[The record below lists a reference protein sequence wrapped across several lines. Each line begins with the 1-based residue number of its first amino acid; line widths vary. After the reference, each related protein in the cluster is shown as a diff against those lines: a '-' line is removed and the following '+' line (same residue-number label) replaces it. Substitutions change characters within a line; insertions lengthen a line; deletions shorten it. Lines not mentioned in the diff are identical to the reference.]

1 MKGSGNVK
9 RTVIIAD
16 DNRYV
21 NDAVRD
27 VFIEHNFTVVQAF
40 DGIQTIDSFTKTKP
54 DIVFLDYRMPAKDG
68 LDVLREI
75 KSRDPEVPVVV
86 ITGEG
91 SEDVAVQAMKAG
103 ADDYITKPFSVS
115 TVIGLAD
122 KLIKEHDLRQENI
135 RLKEEVDA
143 YKDYLAA
150 ITETIGEAV
159 ITTDSTG
166 KIRFMNTTAK
176 ELLRVEKGWKG
187 RHVND
192 LVGGLKGDLFN
203 DIQEAFADGKTRFER
218 EYILRPDNDS
228 SLYVLLT
235 ASLQRREEYVGDVFI
250 VIRDLS
256 DIEDMRRQI
265 VNAEKMA
272 ALGKVV
278 EGVAHEIRN
287 SLTSLGGFSRRLE
300 RMLEPGSHQRL
311 YVDLIIEDV
320 RRLEAMIRDI
330 ENYVNYTKIHKPR
343 FVTID
348 ISKVINEALS
358 RTFASRRFEGI
369 ESKVRLP
376 DKEIIVRA
384 DPYYLVEAF
393 WNIFVNACE
402 AMPEG
407 GVLEIGV
414 RRNTS
419 SVTVDVKDTG
429 HGIPKGDV
437 NDVFNPF
444 YTTKASGAGLGLT
457 KVYMI
462 IEEHGGDIT
471 IDSDVGKG
479 TRVRIHLPLKGE

>member
-1 MKGSGNVK
+1 MKGLRNVK
-9 RTVIIAD
+9 RKVIIAD

-27 VFIEHNFTVVQAF
+27 VFVEHNFTVVQTF
-40 DGIQTIDSFTKTKP
+40 DGIQTIESFAKTKP

-75 KSRDPEVPVVV
+75 KSRDPDVPVVV

-91 SEDVAVQAMKAG
+91 SEDVAVKAMKAG
-103 ADDYITKPFSVS
+103 ADDYITKPFAVS
-115 TVIGLAD
+115 TVIGLAE
-122 KLIKEHDLRQENI
+122 KLIKEHDLRLENI
-135 RLKEEVDA
+135 RLKEKVDA

-159 ITTDSTG
+159 ITTDSSG
-166 KIRFMNTTAK
+166 KIRFMNTMAK
-176 ELLRVEKGWKG
+176 ELLGAEKEWKG
-187 RHVND
+187 MHIND
-192 LVGGLKGDLFN
+192 LVCVAKRDVFN

-218 EYILRPDNDS
+218 EYILGSDDGS
-228 SLYVLLT
+228 SLYVLIT
-235 ASLQRREEYVGDVFI
+235 ASLHRREEYAGDVFI
-250 VIRDLS
+250 VIRDLT
-256 DIEDMRRQI
+256 DIEDMRRQM

-300 RMLEPGSHQRL
+300 RMLEPGSHQKL

-330 ENYVNYTKIHKPR
+330 ESYVNYTKIHKPR
-343 FVTID
+343 FIAID
-348 ISKVINEALS
+348 IAKVINDALS
-358 RTFASRRFEGI
+358 RTFSSRRFEGI
-369 ESKVRLP
+369 ETRLMLP
-376 DKEIIVRA
+376 EKEVLIKA

-393 WNIFVNACE
+393 WNIFINACE
-402 AMPEG
+402 AMPSG
-407 GVLEIGV
+407 GTLEIGV
-414 RRNTS
+414 KRNTS
-419 SVTVDVKDTG
+419 SITVDVKDTG
-429 HGIPKGDV
+429 HGIPKDDIS
-437 NDVFNPF
+437 DVFNPF

-471 IDSDVGKG
+471 IDSKVGRG
-479 TRVRIHLPLKGE
+479 TRVRVHLPLKDE